1 MRAVFGVL
9 VLVLATVGWVADP
22 LALRDRVAEEVR
34 PDEETVKEMR
44 AGVEV
49 IVAAISI
56 RAPELN
62 DETRSAR
69 D

>member
-44 AGVEV
+44 AAVEV

-62 DETRSAR
+62 DETRDTR
-69 D
+69 N